1 MDYRNQLFL
10 YTMSNQFEVIHETIT
25 INDKHYKINR
35 IGNIDQLFDALL
47 AKGSDHE
54 DVLDE
59 KIPYW
64 AELWPSA
71 IAMSQYLIENKVLLQ
86 GKSIIEIGSGL
97 GLPSIV
103 ASEFASDIVCTD
115 YIQESLDFAKTNYLL
130 NHSND
135 DKIKFE
141 ILDWRNSEST
151 NQKYDMVIASDV
163 AYERKAFDDLEKCIH
178 RLSHE
183 NTIVLLSEPNRH
195 MAVDFLASL
204 KNQQKIKHEKEYE
217 IIHKGIKNKV
227 MVYEIRFN

>member
-1 MDYRNQLFL
+1 M
-10 YTMSNQFEVIHETIT
+10 MSNQFDIIQEIIT
-25 INDKHYKINR
+25 ISNKQYKINR
-35 IGNIDQLFDALL
+35 IGDIDLLFDALI
-47 AKGSDHE
+47 AKGSEHE
-54 DVLDE
+54 DVKDE

-71 IAMSQYLIENKVLLQ
+71 IAMSQYLIENNDLLI

-103 ASEFASDIVCTD
+103 VGEFANNILCTD

-135 DKIKFE
+135 DNIKFE
-141 ILDWRNSEST
+141 ILDWRKSEST
-151 NQKYDMVIASDV
+151 NKKYDVVIASDV

-178 RLSHE
+178 HLSHE

-204 KNQQKIKHEKEYE
+204 KNQQKIKHSKEYE
-217 IIHKGIKNKV
+217 ITQKGIKNKIV
-227 MVYEIRFN
+227 VYEIRLN